1 MKLGS
6 VTTLQDLQK
15 KVMQE
20 SALKKDVLVNTQ
32 SLEYMAGGPQHNIR
46 VVDRGSGQM
55 LLIAFEQGGL
65 LL

>member
-15 KVMQE
+15 KVMRGRA
-20 SALKKDVLVNTQ
+20 SLKKDVLVNTQ

-46 VVDRGSGQM
+46 VVEPRQRTNAVEHAGQ
-55 LLIAFEQGGL
+55 
-65 LL
+65 

>member
-32 SLEYMAGGPQHNIR
+32 SLEYMA
-46 VVDRGSGQM
+46 
-55 LLIAFEQGGL
+55 
-65 LL
+65 

>member
-46 VVDRGSGQM
+46 VVYVHN
-55 LLIAFEQGGL
+55 
-65 LL
+65 